1 MSLKNIM
8 KINLAIIIAFASI
21 FVSCKSGSQSGNQD
35 QNADSLNKEEIAQN
49 VKDIVYPL
57 PTPFEMTQMLNDM
70 GAKFVGNALNPA
82 NKVEKYFTEKSK
94 AVNLGIYGADLAYCA
109 TYDKKQEVQSYME
122 ALKTLVDALG
132 VNVDYS
138 KMLSEDFK
146 TKINNK
152 DTLTKLITNT
162 FFDTYKF
169 LNDKSNPDLALMM
182 TSGMWVEL
190 MYIAT
195 HISADTYNN
204 PEIVKIISQQ
214 KDSYAK
220 LMELLAQRNAN
231 ADIKEL
237 EGKLN
242 ILKPAFDKVDQGL
255 KKEDY
260 NLILKTIESVRNS
273 FVS

>member
-1 MSLKNIM
+1 MSLKNFM
-8 KINLAIIIAFASI
+8 KISLGIVIAFASI
-21 FVSCKSGSQSGNQD
+21 LTSCKSGSQSGNQD
-35 QNADSLNKEEIAQN
+35 QNADTLNKEEIAQD
-49 VKDIVYPL
+49 VKDVVYPL
-57 PTPFEMTQMLNDM
+57 PTPFEMTKMLNDI

-94 AVNLGIYGADLAYCA
+94 AVNLGVYGADLAYCA
-109 TYDKKQEVQSYME
+109 TYEKKQEMQGYME
-122 ALKTLVDALG
+122 ALKTLVDQLG
-132 VNVDYS
+132 VSVDYS
-138 KMLSEDFK
+138 QLLSEEFK
-146 TKINNK
+146 TKVNNK
-152 DTLTKLITNT
+152 DTLTKIITNT

-169 LNDKSNPDLALMM
+169 LNEKSNPDLAIMM

-220 LMELLAQRNAN
+220 LMEILAQRNAN
-231 ADIKEL
+231 ADIKDL
-237 EGKLN
+237 EQKLN
-242 ILKPAFDKVDQGL
+242 TLKPAYDKVEQGL
-255 KKEDY
+255 TKDDY